1 MSTEKEL
8 GPAGPAGPAEETD
21 KLTQGVTRFAQYTAP
36 AMLAMLV
43 STAKEK
49 AFAATF
55 T

>member
-1 MSTEKEL
+1 MVEGSAE
-8 GPAGPAGPAEETD
+8 PAGESD
-21 KLTQGVTRFAQYTAP
+21 KLAQGVTRFAQYTAP
-36 AMLAMLV
+36 VMLAMLV